1 MMMSKQ
7 FSLSSLKTTKVPWC
21 VDVKKFIFTEFI
33 SFFFFFLCNLMSC
46 ALADILGKST
56 LFLFGFIRLYVALTE
71 SKILFSIILSA

>member
-33 SFFFFFLCNLMSC
+33 SFLLFFLSLQLNVMRPFRHSRQVN
-46 ALADILGKST
+46 T
-56 LFLFGFIRLYVALTE
+56 LFVRFY
-71 SKILFSIILSA
+71 SIVCGSY

>member
-33 SFFFFFLCNLMSC
+33 SFFFLSLQLNVMRPCRH
-46 ALADILGKST
+46 LGKST
-56 LFLFGFIRLYVALTE
+56 LFLFSFIRLYVAG
-71 SKILFSIILSA
+71 SY

>member
-33 SFFFFFLCNLMSC
+33 SF
-46 ALADILGKST
+46 
-56 LFLFGFIRLYVALTE
+56 
-71 SKILFSIILSA
+71 LFSSFFAL

>member
-33 SFFFFFLCNLMSC
+33 SFSFFSFF
-46 ALADILGKST
+46 AT
-56 LFLFGFIRLYVALTE
+56 
-71 SKILFSIILSA
+71 

>member
-33 SFFFFFLCNLMSC
+33 SSFFLSLQLNVMRPCRHSRQVN
-46 ALADILGKST
+46 T
-56 LFLFGFIRLYVALTE
+56 LFVRFYLIVCGSY
-71 SKILFSIILSA
+71 

>member
-33 SFFFFFLCNLMSC
+33 SFLFFFFFLCNLMSC

-56 LFLFGFIRLYVALTE
+56 HFFVRFY
-71 SKILFSIILSA
+71 SIACGSY